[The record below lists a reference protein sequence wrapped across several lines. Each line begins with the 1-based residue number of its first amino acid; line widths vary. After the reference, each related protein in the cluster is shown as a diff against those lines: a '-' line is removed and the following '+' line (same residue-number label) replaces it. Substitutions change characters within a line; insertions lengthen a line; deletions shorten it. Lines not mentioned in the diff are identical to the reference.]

1 MNFPDFMTIKD
12 FFNYY
17 VAGFLWL
24 CNIGL
29 IYLPINDSSKL
40 MRELDQIQKITD
52 KVSPLVMGIILL
64 IFPYV
69 IGFILTPVNTLV
81 TKLLRR
87 IFGDPKKWAVDYQT
101 KSGWR
106 VRLHKGK
113 RLSHTNIRLVI
124 KSLKKIYGE
133 EKEINETNI
142 ANWFF
147 QVRAIVINQKGEA
160 GVLAIRAQDLANFTE
175 SILLPVPLTLWIL
188 FSKYIEIHPV
198 FAWICMAFGLLFF
211 GILSYRYLH
220 LRAYWIKHTY
230 RAFLAEEYK
239 ITE

>member
-1 MNFPDFMTIKD
+1 MNFPGFMTIKD

-29 IYLPINDSSKL
+29 IYLPINDRSKL
-40 MRELDQIQKITD
+40 VNELEQLQKITD
-52 KVSPLVMGIILL
+52 KVSPLIIGLILL

-69 IGFILTPVNTLV
+69 IGFILTPLNTLV

-87 IFGDPKKWAVDYQT
+87 IFGDPKNWVVDYQA

-106 VRLHKGK
+106 IRLHKGK
-113 RLSHTNIRLVI
+113 RLSRTNIRLVI
-124 KSLKKIYGE
+124 KRLKKIYGE

-147 QVRAIVINQKGEA
+147 QIRAIVINQKGEA
-160 GVLAIRAQDLANFTE
+160 GALAIRAQDLANFTE
-175 SILLPVPLTLWIL
+175 SILLPVPITLWIL
-188 FSKYIEIHPV
+188 FSKYIVIKPE
-198 FAWICMAFGLLFF
+198 FAWICLGIGLLFLV
-211 GILSYRYLH
+211 ILSYRYLH
-220 LRAYWIKHTY
+220 LRTYWIKHTY
-230 RAFLAEEYK
+230 RAFLAEEYQIK
-239 ITE
+239 E

>member
-1 MNFPDFMTIKD
+1 MNFPSFMTIKD

-40 MRELDQIQKITD
+40 CNELVLLQKITD

-64 IFPYV
+64 IFPYI

-87 IFGDPKKWAVDYQT
+87 IFGDPKNWAVDYQT

-106 VRLHKGK
+106 LRLHKGK
-113 RLSHTNIRLVI
+113 RLSKTNIRLVI
-124 KSLKKIYGE
+124 KRLKKIYGE
-133 EKEINETNI
+133 EKEINETHL

-160 GVLAIRAQDLANFTE
+160 SALVIRAQDLANFTE
-175 SILLPVPLTLWIL
+175 SILIPAPLMLWIL
-188 FSKYIEIHPV
+188 FSNYIVIKPE
-198 FAWICMAFGLLFF
+198 FAWICLGIGLLFF
-211 GILSYRYLH
+211 VILSYRYLH
-220 LRAYWIKHTY
+220 LRTYWIKHTY
-230 RAFLAEEYK
+230 RAFLAEEYQIK
-239 ITE
+239 E

>member
-1 MNFPDFMTIKD
+1 MNFPGFMTIKD

-24 CNIGL
+24 FNIGL
-29 IYLPINDSSKL
+29 IYLPINDRSKL
-40 MRELDQIQKITD
+40 IDELEQLQKITD

-87 IFGDPKKWAVDYQT
+87 IFGDPKNWVVDYQT

-106 VRLHKGK
+106 IRLHKGK
-113 RLSHTNIRLVI
+113 RLSKTNIRLVI
-124 KSLKKIYGE
+124 KRLKKIYGE
-133 EKEINETNI
+133 EKEINETHL

-147 QVRAIVINQKGEA
+147 QVRAIVINQKSEA
-160 GVLAIRAQDLANFTE
+160 GALAIRAQDLANFTE

-188 FSKYIEIHPV
+188 FSKYIVIKPE
-198 FAWICMAFGLLFF
+198 FAWICVGIGLLFF
-211 GILSYRYLH
+211 VILSYRYLH
-220 LRAYWIKHTY
+220 LRKYWIKHTY
-230 RAFLAEEYK
+230 RAFLAEEYQIK
-239 ITE
+239 E